1 MIFSQK
7 FKKNLFALPIIMF
20 GSNKKILIFPTFAAK
35 HNGKDIY
42 PPVEIKIS
50 IFSLF
55 NKNKDFKV
63 KKNAVAGRGGAS
75 KTGSNDEN
83 KRIGGIHERDGESA
97 REGTGP
103 VETRDE
109 DGGESSEAMRGRV
122 DDGRSNES

>member
-7 FKKNLFALPIIMF
+7 FKKNLFALPIIIF
-20 GSNKKILIFPTFAAK
+20 GSNKKIFIFLTFAAK

-63 KKNAVAGRGGAS
+63 KKNTFMIAKGS
-75 KTGSNDEN
+75 KINLFNLGVLTT
-83 KRIGGIHERDGESA
+83 K
-97 REGTGP
+97 TL
-103 VETRDE
+103 
-109 DGGESSEAMRGRV
+109 
-122 DDGRSNES
+122 